1 MGVAEELFNMTDKK
15 PYFPAQESPQSDME
29 ILWFYSDTV
38 NSFTT
43 IK

>member
-1 MGVAEELFNMTDKK
+1 MGVTEELFNMTDKK
-15 PYFPAQESPQSDME
+15 PYFPVQESPQSDTQ
-29 ILWFYSDTV
+29 ILWFHNDTV